1 MLNTQDG
8 TEEWPSQ
15 RTSVVDRWGCPSYAV
30 PHHAMPEEFP
40 TPLRSTYW
48 VLPRQFLAGEYPGEV
63 ELDLTDKKIRA
74 LIGAGI
80 RTFVDLTDEGE
91 VNEDAKAIPA
101 YRSILRRVSEEESVQ
116 TTYANI
122 PIEDRGVPSPWTL
135 RCILDVVDRS
145 IADENPVFVHC
156 WAGRGRT
163 GTVVGCYLKRHG
175 LAQDSDV
182 VQKLAEL
189 RKDVPN
195 GRETSPHTREQIR
208 MVVNWRQGA

>member
-1 MLNTQDG
+1 MLQ
-8 TEEWPSQ
+8 EIS
-15 RTSVVDRWGCPSYAV
+15 
-30 PHHAMPEEFP
+30 
-40 TPLRSTYW
+40 TPLRGTYW
-48 VLPRQFLAGEYPGEV
+48 IVPGQFLAGEYPGDV
-63 ELDLTDKKIRA
+63 ERDVTDKMIRA

-91 VNEDAKAIPA
+91 INEDAKEIPA
-101 YRSILRRVSEEESVQ
+101 YRSTLRQVSEETLVQ

-135 RCILDVVDRS
+135 RCILDVIDRS
-145 IADENPVFVHC
+145 IADENPVYVHC

-175 LAQDSDV
+175 IAEDADV
-182 VQKLAEL
+182 IQKLAHL

-195 GRETSPHTREQIR
+195 GRETSPHTDEQIR
-208 MVVNWRQGA
+208 MVKTWKRGV